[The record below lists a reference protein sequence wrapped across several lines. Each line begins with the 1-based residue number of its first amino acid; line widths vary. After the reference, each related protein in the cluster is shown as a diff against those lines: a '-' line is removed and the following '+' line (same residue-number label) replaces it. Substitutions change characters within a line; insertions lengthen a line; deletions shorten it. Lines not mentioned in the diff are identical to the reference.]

1 MLTTEEKKVVTKNI
15 ARYCEIRDN
24 FTDPNGPNEED
35 IKELFSVV
43 NALNNIGNNRDD
55 KMEVITMILRADKFL
70 HEEGLL

>member
-24 FTDPNGPNEED
+24 FTDPNEED